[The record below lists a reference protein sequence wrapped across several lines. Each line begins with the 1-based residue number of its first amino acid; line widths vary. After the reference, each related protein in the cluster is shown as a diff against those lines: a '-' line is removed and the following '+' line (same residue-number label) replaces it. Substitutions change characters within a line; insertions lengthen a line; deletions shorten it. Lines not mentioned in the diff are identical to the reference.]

1 MTLKKEELKQIKG
14 GFDIN
19 LFAGVGAI
27 VSFIISVIS
36 GIVNPVACK
45 WY

>member
-14 GFDIN
+14 GFNIN
-19 LFAGVGAI
+19 LWAGVGAI
-27 VSFIISVIS
+27 ISFVISVIS

-45 WY
+45 